1 MLSLSDVTAALGAFE
16 LRNANLHVPRG
27 EYCCIIGPTGAG
39 KTVTL
44 ECITGLH
51 PVRGGAVRIDG
62 QDVTG
67 LPPERRPLG
76 YVPQDYALFPHLSVY
91 DNIAYGLVEHRVPRA
106 EIPERV
112 ESVARL
118 LSIDH
123 LLRRRPSTLSGGEA
137 QRTALGRALVLK
149 RDLLLMD
156 EPFGALDQLT
166 KRQLFRY
173 LKTIHRDLG
182 LTVVHITH
190 DFSEAFGLA
199 GMVAVVLAGRIRQV
213 GSPEEVFSRPSS
225 RAVASFLGIE
235 NVWNPAELDGQ
246 VTGFLAALR
255 DRVRNDAAASAFV
268 CLVPDAIAVLPP
280 GASANGLSGPAV
292 LREAHWRGAL
302 WELELEAGLPF
313 RARVS
318 SREYEALGARPGDA
332 VLASAPLDTVHWI
345 DD

>member
-1 MLSLSDVTAALGAFE
+1 MLSLSDVSARLGAFQ
-16 LRNANLHVPRG
+16 LRNATLHVPRG

-51 PVRGGAVRIDG
+51 PVCGGTIRIG
-62 QDVTG
+62 GEDVTA

-76 YVPQDYALFPHLSVY
+76 YVPQDYALFPHLSVFE
-91 DNIAYGLVEHRVPRA
+91 NIAYGLVEHRVPRS
-106 EIPERV
+106 ESPERGR
-112 ESVARL
+112 SVARL
-118 LSIDH
+118 LAIDH
-123 LLRRRPSTLSGGEA
+123 LLDRRPSTLSGGEA

-166 KRQLFRY
+166 KRQLFKY

-199 GMVAVVLAGRIRQV
+199 GMVAVVLDGSIRQV
-213 GSPEEVFSRPSS
+213 GAPDEVFSRPA
-225 RAVASFLGIE
+225 RRDVASFLGIE
-235 NVWNPAELDGQ
+235 NVWDPAELNGSA
-246 VTGFLAALR
+246 TGFLAALR
-255 DRVRNDAAASAFV
+255 DRVESRGAEANYV
-268 CLVPDAIAVLPP
+268 CVVPDAIGVLPE
-280 GASANGLSGPAV
+280 GAAANGLSGSAV
-292 LREAHWRGAL
+292 LCEAHWRGAL

-313 RARVS
+313 RARIS
-318 SREYEALGARPGDA
+318 SREYQALGAVPGDS
-332 VLASAPLDTVHWI
+332 VLACASPESVHWI
-345 DD
+345 ED